1 MLSEDELKKM
11 LFPHNK
17 IRAIQV
23 ELAQAVDNAI
33 KEKKHIVA
41 HAPTGLGKT
50 AATIAPA
57 LANAIKNDLTIFFL
71 TSRHTQHKII
81 IDTLK
86 AIRNKYGIEFGCVDL
101 VGKKWMCPVPGTDTL
116 YSHEFS
122 EFCKSLKEDMKCEFY
137 ANTKDK
143 SQKLTLKAQSL
154 LNELRALSPLDSDQI
169 MDFCKDEKFCPYEM
183 SIALAKNAKVI
194 IGDYYYIFNDSI
206 MNNLFTRANL
216 KLEKCVIIV
225 DEGHNLPTRIRELL
239 TGRLTSAMIRRA
251 IKEAKKFG
259 YNETISNLQ
268 IINDAINSLSLGLKV
283 GEEKLVSKDAFIQII
298 SKKTDYDELIADLDF
313 IAEAIRSNQKQSYIG
328 SLAFFLEQWGGDD
341 KGFTRII
348 SLQKAIKGSATVLS
362 YRCLDPSLTS
372 SNIIKKSHSTIL
384 MSGTLNPT
392 YMYKDILGFP
402 EGTEEFDFKSP
413 FPADNQLSLIIPK
426 TTTKYTERNEKQ
438 YQEIAKI
445 CAEIVNEVPGNSA
458 IFFPSYYLR
467 DCVNNYFSTLCR
479 KTTFLENTM
488 LTKQEKQEMLERFKQ
503 YKDSGAVLMG
513 AASGSFG
520 EGIDLPGDLLKCVI
534 IVGLPLQ
541 KPDLETKELIS
552 YYDLKF
558 GKGWDYGYLFPA
570 FNKSLQNAGR
580 CIRSTK
586 DKGVVAYLDLR
597 YSWPNYFRCFPKD
610 ANMKTTQLYV
620 DRIKEFFEK
629 NGG

>member
-1 MLSEDELKKM
+1 MISEEELKKI
-11 LFPHNK
+11 LFPHDK

-23 ELAQAVDNAI
+23 ELAQAVDHAI
-33 KEKKHIVA
+33 KQSKHIVV

-50 AATIAPA
+50 AASIAPA
-57 LANAIKNDLTIFFL
+57 LANAIENDLTIFFL

-86 AIRNKYGIEFGCVDL
+86 AIRDKYDIQFGCVDL
-101 VGKKWMCPVPGTDTL
+101 IGKKWMCPMPGTDSL
-116 YSHEFS
+116 YSYEFS
-122 EFCKSLKEDMKCEFY
+122 EFCKSLREDMKCEFY
-137 ANTKDK
+137 ANTKEK

-154 LNELRALSPLDSDQI
+154 INELHALSPLDADKI
-169 MDFCKDEKFCPYEM
+169 VEFCQDEKFCPYEM
-183 SIALAKNAKVI
+183 SMALAKKAKVI

-206 MNNLFTRANL
+206 MTNLFTRANL

-239 TGRLTSAMIRRA
+239 TNRLTNIMIRRA
-251 IKEAKKFG
+251 IKEAKKYG

-268 IINDAINSLSLGLKV
+268 IINDAINSISSGLKF
-283 GEEKLVSKDAFIQII
+283 GEEKIVSKDAFIQLI
-298 SKKTDYDELIADLDF
+298 SKEADYDEIISDLDF
-313 IAEAIRSNQKQSYIG
+313 IAEAVRSNQKQSYIG
-328 SLAFFLEQWGGDD
+328 SIASFLEQWNGSD

-348 SLQKAIKGSATVLS
+348 SLQKAIKGSAAILS
-362 YRCLDPSLTS
+362 YRCLDPSITAGD
-372 SNIIKKSHSTIL
+372 IIKKSHSTIL

-402 EGTEEFDFKSP
+402 EGTNEFNFKSP
-413 FPADNQLSLIIPK
+413 FPVENKLSLVIPK
-426 TTTKYTERNEKQ
+426 TTTKYTERNERQ

-467 DCVNNYFSTLCR
+467 DSVNKYFCTCCR
-479 KTTFLENTM
+479 KTTFLESSM
-488 LTKQEKQEMLERFKQ
+488 LTKQEKQEMLEKFKK
-503 YKDSGAVLMG
+503 YKNSGAVLMG

-558 GKGWDYGYLFPA
+558 SKGWDYGYLFPA

-586 DKGVVAYLDLR
+586 DKGVVIFLDSR
-597 YSWPNYFRCFPKD
+597 YSWPNYFRCFPED
-610 ANMKTTQLYV
+610 ANIKTTHLYI
-620 DRIKEFFEK
+620 DRIKEFFK
-629 NGG
+629 NNS